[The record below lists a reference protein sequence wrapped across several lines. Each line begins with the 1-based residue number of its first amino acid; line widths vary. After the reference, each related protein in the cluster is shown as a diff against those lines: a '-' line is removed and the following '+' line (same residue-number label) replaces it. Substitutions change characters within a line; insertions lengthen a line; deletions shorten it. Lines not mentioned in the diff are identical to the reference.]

1 MRLLLIIIIYMFT
14 FLTTV
19 YAEGIPKQKFD
30 ISFYGQI
37 DMSFFYKH
45 NNEPNSGFHN
55 TDRFSL
61 NLVETETLFGAEF
74 SYNKLSGVLELQPVA
89 SADIFKLYYATYN
102 FLDDLSLT
110 IGKDWTLAGFSEY
123 FTQYS
128 DGYNALW
135 RYGALIE
142 QRLPQLRL
150 TWKNF
155 SFAVILA
162 SDPEFDMDSYS
173 PTIFQLNNY
182 IPRFELAYRYERDNF
197 IYKIYAGYAGYNMKV
212 KQSISWDIYD
222 TAYLQSFYIGAGVMY
237 DFGRVYISMNVFMG
251 TNLGIWGGLAD
262 KNWDTENYLPRYIDT
277 SSSFTYVGSLGVAAS
292 MGIRLIDIIE
302 LTFGGGYTTSSHDSI
317 TLNGGPVQFSA
328 YINLPISIAE
338 NFYLIPEIAYY
349 EQTADKYHRYV
360 GSDFFAG
367 VYTVIYF

>member
-19 YAEGIPKQKFD
+19 YADVSPSQKFD

-45 NNEPNSGFHN
+45 NNDKNSGFQD

-61 NLVETETLFGAEF
+61 HLVETETLFGAEF
-74 SYNKLSGVLELQPVA
+74 NYEKLSGVLELQPVN
-89 SADIFKLYYATYN
+89 SIDIFKRYFATYN

-110 IGKDWTLAGFSEY
+110 VGKDWTLAGYSEY

-128 DGYNALW
+128 DDYNALW
-135 RYGALIE
+135 RYGTLIE

-150 TWKNF
+150 TWKNL
-155 SFAVILA
+155 SFAVIWA
-162 SDPEFDMDSYS
+162 DDPEFDMDDYS
-173 PTIFQLNNY
+173 ESIFQLTNY
-182 IPRFELAYRYERDNF
+182 IPRFELAYRYESDDF
-197 IYKIYAGYAGYNMKV
+197 IYKIYAGYAGYNMNIKE
-212 KQSISWDIYD
+212 SLSWDSYSS
-222 TAYLQSFYIGAGVMY
+222 AYLQSFYVGAGAMY

-251 TNLGIWGGLAD
+251 TNLAIWGGMAD
-262 KNWDTENYLPRYIDT
+262 KNWDTESYLPKYIDT
-277 SSSFTYVGSLGVAAS
+277 SDSFTYVGTLGIATS
-292 MGIRLIDIIE
+292 IGIRIIDILE

-317 TLNGGPVQFSA
+317 TLNGGPIQFSA
-328 YINLPISIAE
+328 YINLPITIGE
-338 NFYLIPEIAYY
+338 NFYVIPEIAYY
-349 EQTADKYHRYV
+349 EQTADQFKRYT